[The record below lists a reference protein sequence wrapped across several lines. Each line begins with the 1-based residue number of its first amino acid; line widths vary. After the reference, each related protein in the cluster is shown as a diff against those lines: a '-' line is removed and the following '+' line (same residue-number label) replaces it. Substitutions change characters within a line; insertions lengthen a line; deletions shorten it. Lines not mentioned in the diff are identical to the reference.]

1 MKSLAIANQK
11 GGVGK
16 TTLATHLAWHLA
28 EQGKS
33 VLFVDIDPQSNA
45 TSTLASHAHAAGISS
60 SQLFEPRDIA
70 LPSPA
75 AGEIVLVGADSKL
88 VELDS
93 RPHSVLSTF
102 NQQVRAMA
110 APFDYLIVDVP
121 PSLGNRMLA
130 SLLATDALLCPIE
143 PEKYAIDGVATMIAT
158 FRQAQQLKATAN
170 RGGKTLS
177 PLADA
182 RGVSHEGNSH
192 VRAPS
197 RHRPSTRR
205 KLWAD
210 HPAGVPADAIRY
222 RRSAVSQVSPCGAWA
237 RHRAARRQR
246 KCAKPA
252 RSSPANWRKR
262 HEQEEAG
269 TRWT

>member
-28 EQGKS
+28 EQGKC

-45 TSTLASHAHAAGISS
+45 TSTLASHARAAGVSS
-60 SQLFEPRDIA
+60 SQLFEPCDIA

-170 RGGKTLS
+170 RGGAVF
-177 PLADA
+177 P
-182 RGVSHEGNSH
+182 
-192 VRAPS
+192 PS
-197 RHRPSTRR
+197 RMLGVFLTKVTR
-205 KLWAD
+205 
-210 HPAGVPADAIRY
+210 
-222 RRSAVSQVSPCGAWA
+222 SFA
-237 RHRAARRQR
+237 RHRATVQELAENYGKVILPVYLPTRSAIGEAQSANVPVWKMGTSSSRDAAKEMR
-246 KCAKPA
+246 EACAFIAGKL
-252 RSSPANWRKR
+252 
-262 HEQEEAG
+262 EEKA
-269 TRWT
+269 